1 MRTRFALLC
10 SAIPGCLKG
19 MSSHAVVK
27 HRTQAAANSV
37 LPLTA
42 IIAVVLGTGIYIF
55 ERDWAA
61 VLFLMPWADG
71 QPGPAGWLGPLAYTL
86 PAFLHAYAF
95 ALLIMLALPPSRL
108 ARRVGALSWLF
119 VAAGLE
125 CLQSE
130 YLKGLITD
138 GSGSLAGIPPV
149 DSLLGYIMNGRFDA
163 ADLLAT
169 ALGVL
174 VAYVASSVQEKRQ

>member
-1 MRTRFALLC
+1 
-10 SAIPGCLKG
+10 
-19 MSSHAVVK
+19 MSI
-27 HRTQAAANSV
+27 V

-42 IIAVVLGTGIYIF
+42 IIALVLGTGIYIF

-61 VLFLMPWADG
+61 VLFLVPWSDG
-71 QPGPAGWLGPLAYTL
+71 QPGPAGRLGPLAYTL

-95 ALLIMLALPPSRL
+95 ALLIIFALRPSRL
-108 ARRVGALSWLF
+108 ARQIGALSWLF

-130 YLKGLITD
+130 YMNGLIVD
-138 GSGSLAGIPPV
+138 GSGGLAGIPLV
-149 DSLLGYIMNGRFDA
+149 DSLLGYMTNGRFDA

-174 VAYVASSVQEKRQ
+174 VAYVASSVQENEQ